1 MQLNLSFN
9 SVHNYENNPAS
20 QAVLNERRE
29 DFNEQCWLCL
39 KRMLKGERLSYLTAI
54 NTGIGD
60 IRRRS
65 KDLIDHK
72 GIPVKREWA
81 YVDGKRQD
89 FKEYYIDQKDI
100 PEVTAKILG
109 QLVIIK

>member
-1 MQLNLSFN
+1 MQLAITFE
-9 SVHNYENNPAS
+9 SVHTKENNAAS
-20 QAVLNERRE
+20 QAVLDERRE
-29 DFNEQCWLCL
+29 DFNAQCWACL

-60 IRRRS
+60 IRRRA

-81 YVDGKRQD
+81 VIDGKRQD
-89 FKEYYIDQKDI
+89 YKEYYIDANDI
-100 PEVTAKILG
+100 PVVTAKIVG